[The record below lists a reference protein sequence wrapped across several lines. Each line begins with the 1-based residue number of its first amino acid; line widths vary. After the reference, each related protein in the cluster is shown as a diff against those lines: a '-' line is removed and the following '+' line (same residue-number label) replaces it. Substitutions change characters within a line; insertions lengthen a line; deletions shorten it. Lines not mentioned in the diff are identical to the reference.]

1 MQKETKE
8 MNGDNKEGKREKAR
22 HWSVLL
28 MALVLIGFMI
38 GVGVGE
44 NTENGEAGAQVY
56 YAGEVDT
63 GSKVKTSTKTGT
75 KTSKT
80 SKKESKSSQGSK
92 TKEKEAVSEDGEVEE
107 VVEAEDSE
115 SLERSGEGNT
125 AGNILNHG
133 VLCAGENSLYY
144 VNSADKNRLYEEK
157 DGETR
162 MVLDAPVEFINYC
175 NGKIYVKIVNKTG
188 VIGIMDEETG
198 NYEQRNLG
206 WESMSAEPGK
216 LIGADK
222 NRIYEINEKGESTKV
237 LYENEIGISDS
248 TLYDGEIYFINKETG
263 KSICRLTE
271 EGEAEEISCGG
282 VESYT
287 IGEDGLYASAGGK
300 LYYGGD
306 WEEPVCSLRASCMNE
321 EDGILYYADMED
333 GGKAYEMDL
342 SNGEKRKLTEEKVDG
357 ICIASGKIAVL
368 QGDTVSFL

>member
-1 MQKETKE
+1 MQKETKDMPE
-8 MNGDNKEGKREKAR
+8 NNKTGRKEKAR
-22 HWSVLL
+22 HWSVML

-38 GVGVGE
+38 GVGVGGK
-44 NTENGEAGAQVY
+44 TENGQPGAQVY
-56 YAGEVDT
+56 YAGETDA
-63 GSKVKTSTKTGT
+63 GDQVKTSTKTST

-80 SKKESKSSQGSK
+80 TGKASKKESKSSKAGK
-92 TKEKEAVSEDGEVEE
+92 TKEKVAENEE
-107 VVEAEDSE
+107 IAETEEGE
-115 SLERSGEGNT
+115 SLDTFGEGNT
-125 AGNILNHG
+125 AGNILNYG
-133 VLCAGENSLYY
+133 VLCAGDNSLYY
-144 VNSADKNRLYEEK
+144 VNSADNNRLYEEK
-157 DGETR
+157 DGQAR

-175 NGKIYVKIVNKTG
+175 NGKVYVKIVDEPG

-198 NYEQRNLG
+198 SYEQRNLK
-206 WESMSAEPGK
+206 WESMAAEPGK

-222 NRIYEINEKGESTKV
+222 NRIYEINEKGESTMV

-263 KSICRLTE
+263 NSICRLNE
-271 EGEAEEISCGG
+271 AREAEEISCAG

-287 IGEDGLYASAGGK
+287 IGEDGVYASAGGN
-300 LYYGGD
+300 LYYGDD

-321 EDGILYYADMED
+321 EDGVLYYADMED

-357 ICIASGKIAVL
+357 ICIADGEIAVL

>member
-1 MQKETKE
+1 MQKEAKE
-8 MNGDNKEGKREKAR
+8 MPESSKAGRKEKAR

-38 GVGVGE
+38 GVGVGG
-44 NTENGEAGAQVY
+44 NTEEGQPGAQVY
-56 YAGEVDT
+56 YAGETDT
-63 GSKVKTSTKTGT
+63 GSKVKTSTKTST

-80 SKKESKSSQGSK
+80 SKKKSKSSKASK
-92 TKEKEAVSEDGEVEE
+92 TKEKEAASENEE
-107 VVEAEDSE
+107 VVEAEDGE
-115 SLERSGEGNT
+115 SLETFGEGNT

-144 VNSADKNRLYEEK
+144 VNSADNNRLYEER
-157 DGETR
+157 DGEAT

-175 NGKIYVKIVNKTG
+175 NGKVYVKIVNKTG
-188 VIGIMDEETG
+188 VIGIIDEETG
-198 NYEQRNLG
+198 SYEQRNLG
-206 WESMSAEPGK
+206 WESMAAEPGK
-216 LIGADK
+216 LIGADR
-222 NRIYEINEKGESTKV
+222 NRIYEINEKGESTMV
-237 LYENEIGISDS
+237 LYENEVGISDS
-248 TLYDGEIYFINKETG
+248 TLYDGEIYFINEETG
-263 KSICRLTE
+263 KNICRLNE
-271 EGEAEEISCGG
+271 EGEAEEISCAG

-287 IGEDGLYASAGGK
+287 VGEDGLYASAGGK

-321 EDGILYYADMED
+321 EDGVLYYADMED

-357 ICIASGKIAVL
+357 ICIAGGRIAVL

>member
-1 MQKETKE
+1 MQKETKDMPE
-8 MNGDNKEGKREKAR
+8 SNKTDKKEKTR

-38 GVGVGE
+38 GVGVGG
-44 NTENGEAGAQVY
+44 NTENGQQGAQVY

-80 SKKESKSSQGSK
+80 SKKESKWSKASK
-92 TKEKEAVSEDGEVEE
+92 TKEKETVAENAE
-107 VVEAEDSE
+107 VVEAEDGE
-115 SLERSGEGNT
+115 SLETFGEGNT

-133 VLCAGENSLYY
+133 VLCAGDNSLYY
-144 VNSADKNRLYEEK
+144 VNSADENRLYEEK
-157 DGETR
+157 DGQTR

-175 NGKIYVKIVNKTG
+175 NGKVCVKIVDKPG

-198 NYEQRNLG
+198 SYGQRNLR
-206 WESMSAEPGK
+206 WESMATEPGK

-222 NRIYEINEKGESTKV
+222 NRIYEINEKGESTMV

-248 TLYDGEIYFINKETG
+248 TLYDGEIYFINKAAG
-263 KSICRLTE
+263 NCICRLNE
-271 EGEAEEISCGG
+271 EREAEEISCAG

-300 LYYGGD
+300 LYYGDD

-321 EDGILYYADMED
+321 EDGVLYYADMED

-357 ICIASGKIAVL
+357 ICIANGKIAVL
-368 QGDTVSFL
+368 QGDAVSFL